1 MDINVFVSDLAAYN
15 SGTLTGKWTALPVND
30 VQKEILDGL
39 AGEEYFISDYDAPFN
54 IGEYTNLEDLNE
66 LARELTAFNTIKGL
80 YLYIDNKQNLP
91 VPDVYSFDDEF
102 FEEHFESPA
111 DAARAVAFGNVSNWG
126 DEYIY
131 FNENGNLQSMNEY
144 EFEKSIS
151 ESADKI
157 IEQFILENNLND
169 I

>member
-1 MDINVFVSDLAAYN
+1 MEIQVFVSDLGAYN
-15 SGTLTGKWTALPVND
+15 SGILTGKWTTLPVND
-30 VQKEILDGL
+30 VQDILGTLD
-39 AGEEYFISDYDAPFN
+39 GEEYFISDYNAPFK

-80 YLYIDNKQNLP
+80 YWYIDNKQNLP
-91 VPDVYSFDDEF
+91 VPDVYSFDETF
-102 FEEHFESPA
+102 FEELFESPA
-111 DAARAVAFGNVSNWG
+111 DAARAVAFGNVRNWG

-131 FNENGNLQSMNEY
+131 FDENGNLQSMNEY

-157 IEQFILENNLND
+157 IDQFILENNLND